1 MTQIYIIIMEFTLAR
16 KLLHLIGTSAH
27 LTGRRPRPSNLAGS
41 FCTTYRLIKSSSPF
55 FLSHLEDML
64 RNAKFGGYIFI
75 IPMHSLVRNSRPYFL
90 ALQQLGCP
98 FLQREEAIKR
108 LMAIEERMS
117 NAIKILISQS
127 MPMSSSMTLEF

>member
-1 MTQIYIIIMEFTLAR
+1 MEFTLAR

-27 LTGRRPRPSNLAGS
+27 LTGRRHRPRPSNLAGS

-75 IPMHSLVRNSRPYFL
+75 IPIV
-90 ALQQLGCP
+90 ALDLTKTQCHEMNR
-98 FLQREEAIKR
+98 F
-108 LMAIEERMS
+108 
-117 NAIKILISQS
+117 
-127 MPMSSSMTLEF
+127 